1 MLRPK
6 ASQTQALGDVDVVEQ
21 RLPLGTAQHRGQQR
35 PQVAVAGVDIDLIAH
50 GDKEPSAGLH
60 VRDEGGG
67 GGGGQACD
75 VGENDDVNAHEGGG
89 IEAIGHCRGHGDSA
103 LPALSDAR

>member
-1 MLRPK
+1 M
-6 ASQTQALGDVDVVEQ
+6 DVD
-21 RLPLGTAQHRGQQR
+21 GTDATQKLAILSHLAFGVWVPWKEIPRTGIDT
-35 PQVAVAGVDIDLIAH
+35 VDIDLIAH

-89 IEAIGHCRGHGDSA
+89 IEAISS
-103 LPALSDAR
+103 P